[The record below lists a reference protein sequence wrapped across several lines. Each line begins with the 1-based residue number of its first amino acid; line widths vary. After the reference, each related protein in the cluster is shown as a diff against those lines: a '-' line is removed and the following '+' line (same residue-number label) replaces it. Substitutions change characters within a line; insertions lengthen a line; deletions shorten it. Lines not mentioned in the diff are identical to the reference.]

1 MSLKQRLLEDA
12 NEALKAREAGRRRLS
27 IIRLLRAAVT
37 NAEKD
42 KGAEL
47 SEDEVLAVIAREAKR
62 LEQDVDEYARL
73 GQPERV
79 AQLREELT
87 VVRGYLPEQLGEAE
101 IAAAVARAIA
111 ETGAAGPKD
120 IGKVMRVLMPQM
132 RGRADGRLV
141 NELVRKALA
150 DSRPSG

>member
-1 MSLKQRLLEDA
+1 MKQRLLEDA

>member
-1 MSLKQRLLEDA
+1 LKQRLLEDA